1 MATYKK
7 RGSKKSTPA
16 ASKASTK
23 PSESTTAEVFETLD
37 STASKTEAWVA
48 KYQHIILGAIGVIAI
63 GVLGYLGY
71 KKFVIEPKSI
81 EAISELN
88 QAQYYF
94 ELAMNTENSD
104 SLFLRALNGGEGKYG
119 FLDIIDNYGNTLA
132 GKLATYS
139 AGISYL
145 NLKDYENAIFYLD
158 QFDSEDLL
166 LSAISKG
173 AIGDAFAEIGQKEDA
188 YAYYVKAAEA
198 STNDFST
205 PRYLYKAAMMGSEIG
220 NVKEALS
227 FLKRIKKEFPDA
239 EEASLID
246 IQIGR
251 LETLLKNG

>member
-1 MATYKK
+1 MA
-7 RGSKKSTPA
+7 
-16 ASKASTK
+16 
-23 PSESTTAEVFETLD
+23 
-37 STASKTEAWVA
+37 
-48 KYQHIILGAIGVIAI
+48 
-63 GVLGYLGY
+63 
-71 KKFVIEPKSI
+71 
-81 EAISELN
+81 
-88 QAQYYF
+88 
-94 ELAMNTENSD
+94 
-104 SLFLRALNGGEGKYG
+104 
-119 FLDIIDNYGNTLA
+119 
-132 GKLATYS
+132 
-139 AGISYL
+139 YL

-158 QFDSEDLL
+158 QFDGEDLL

-188 YAYYVKAAEA
+188 YTYYVKAAEA

-227 FLKRIKKEFPDA
+227 FLKRIKNEFPDA